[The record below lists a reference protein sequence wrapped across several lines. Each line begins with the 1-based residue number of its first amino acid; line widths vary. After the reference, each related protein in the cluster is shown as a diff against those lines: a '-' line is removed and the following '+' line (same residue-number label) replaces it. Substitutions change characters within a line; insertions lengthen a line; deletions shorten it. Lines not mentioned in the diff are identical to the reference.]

1 MNVVVVFFF
10 FFLIYVVF
18 VGRLG
23 LLPEK
28 KKERLAR
35 KWLQKAAVSL
45 FDAVRCLLSFPL
57 VDSRDGG
64 FCLTP
69 NCFILVLMM
78 IFHDVLM
85 STCSVRQPGA
95 VNYAA
100 ASKYSSRISWTHLFF
115 FFFFQRSVATAKT
128 IIPARCW
135 NLFNR
140 LSFYHKIATQS
151 KPGLSEVFPNYSF
164 FLLMHAGI
172 G

>member
-1 MNVVVVFFF
+1 MRMDHVERIRKRAETTGTPLCCTRWRQKKNPKISTPNECCCFFF

-115 FFFFQRSVATAKT
+115 VFF
-128 IIPARCW
+128 P
-135 NLFNR
+135 
-140 LSFYHKIATQS
+140 KIS
-151 KPGLSEVFPNYSF
+151 GYSEDNNTC
-164 FLLMHAGI
+164 
-172 G
+172 